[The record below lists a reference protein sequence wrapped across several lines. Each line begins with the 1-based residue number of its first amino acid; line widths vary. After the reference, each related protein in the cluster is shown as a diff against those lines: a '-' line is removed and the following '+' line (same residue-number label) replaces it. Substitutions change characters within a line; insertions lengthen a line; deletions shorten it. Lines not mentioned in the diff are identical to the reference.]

1 MAQFILRLELR
12 KRVDDTIRR
21 KDFAASVSFVVAFLL
36 WIITVYF
43 IIDTYGEWI
52 NLSTPLNLL
61 VLIGKLIVALYTYLI

>member
-1 MAQFILRLELR
+1 MAEFILRLELR

-61 VLIGKLIVALYTYLI
+61 VLIAKLIVALYTYLI